1 MELKIGIRGKAET
14 VVTEENT
21 AKSAG
26 SGNLQ
31 VFGTPYMIALME
43 KAACEAVAPYLDE
56 GCTTVGTQLNVA
68 HLAATPLGDRVTAEV
83 ELVEIDRRRLCFKV
97 TARDS
102 VDLIGEGTHERFI
115 IQADRFL
122 EKANAKKG
130 S

>member
-1 MELKIGIRGKAET
+1 MELKIGIRGTAET

-122 EKANAKKG
+122 EKANKKK
-130 S
+130 

>member
-83 ELVEIDRRRLCFKV
+83 ELVRS
-97 TARDS
+97 TAAVCASR
-102 VDLIGEGTHERFI
+102 
-115 IQADRFL
+115 
-122 EKANAKKG
+122 
-130 S
+130 

>member
-1 MELKIGIRGKAET
+1 MELKIGIRGTAET

>member
-43 KAACEAVAPYLDE
+43 KAACEAVSPYLDE